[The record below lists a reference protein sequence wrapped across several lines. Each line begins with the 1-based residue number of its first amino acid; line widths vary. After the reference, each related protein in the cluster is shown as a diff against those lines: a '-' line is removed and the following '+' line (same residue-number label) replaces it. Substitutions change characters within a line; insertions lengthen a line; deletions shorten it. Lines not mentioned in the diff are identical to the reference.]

1 MNEIKIFT
9 SEQFGQIRAVK
20 VDGKPMFVASDI
32 AKVLGYVKPNN
43 AINDNCKHV
52 TRVAGIMDAM
62 GRPQEMAIIPETD
75 IYRLVMRSKLPQ
87 AELFQDWVCE
97 EVLPSIRKHGAY
109 MTGETLAQ
117 MLQSPDNLIELLTVL
132 KSEQD
137 RNAALSIQNEIN
149 ARNIEAMKPKAAY
162 YDTVLQSDTLIPTE
176 IIAAQLG
183 ISAIKLN
190 KFLCEYK
197 IQRKVGGVYVL
208 CADMRGKGYEGYK
221 TYCYSDSN
229 TGKVKTK
236 QHMYWTENG
245 AKMIIKLH
253 VWDNSKLLN

>member
-1 MNEIKIFT
+1 MNELKIFT

-109 MTGETLAQ
+109 MTGETLAK
-117 MLQSPDNLIELLTVL
+117 MLQNPDNLIELLTAL

-137 RNAALSIQNEIN
+137 RNAALSIQSEIN

-190 KFLCEYK
+190 RFLCEYK
-197 IQRKVGGVYVL
+197 IQRKVDGVYVL
-208 CADMRGKGYEGYK
+208 CGDMRGKGYEGYK
-221 TYCYSDSN
+221 TYYHNDPN

-236 QHMYWTENG
+236 QHMYWTEKG
-245 AKMIIKLH
+245 AEMIINLH
-253 VWDNSKLLN
+253 VWDKAKLLN

>member
-190 KFLCEYK
+190 RFLCEYN
-197 IQRKVGGVYVL
+197 IQRKVNGVYVL
-208 CADMRGKGYEGYK
+208 CGDMRGKGYEGYK
-221 TYCYSDSN
+221 THCHSDPN
-229 TGKVKTK
+229 TGRIKTK
-236 QHMYWTENG
+236 RHMYWTEKG
-245 AKMIIKLH
+245 AEMIIKLH
-253 VWDNSKLLN
+253 VWDKSKLLN

>member
-221 TYCYSDSN
+221 TYCYSDPN
-229 TGKVKTK
+229 TGRIKTK
-236 QHMYWTENG
+236 RHMYWTENG
-245 AKMIIKLH
+245 AKMIIKLY

>member
-97 EVLPSIRKHGAY
+97 EVYH
-109 MTGETLAQ
+109 
-117 MLQSPDNLIELLTVL
+117 QSANMAHT
-132 KSEQD
+132 
-137 RNAALSIQNEIN
+137 
-149 ARNIEAMKPKAAY
+149 
-162 YDTVLQSDTLIPTE
+162 
-176 IIAAQLG
+176 
-183 ISAIKLN
+183 
-190 KFLCEYK
+190 
-197 IQRKVGGVYVL
+197 
-208 CADMRGKGYEGYK
+208 
-221 TYCYSDSN
+221 
-229 TGKVKTK
+229 
-236 QHMYWTENG
+236 
-245 AKMIIKLH
+245 
-253 VWDNSKLLN
+253 

>member
-20 VDGKPMFVASDI
+20 VDGMPMFVASDI

-43 AINDNCKHV
+43 AINDNCKPV
-52 TRVAGIMDAM
+52 PRVAGIMDAM

-221 TYCYSDSN
+221 TYCYSDPN
-229 TGKVKTK
+229 TGRIKTK
-236 QHMYWTENG
+236 RHMYWTENG

>member
-117 MLQSPDNLIELLTVL
+117 MLQNPDNLIELLTAL

-137 RNAALSIQNEIN
+137 RNVVLSMQNEMN
-149 ARNIEAMKPKAAY
+149 ARNIEVMQPKAEY

-190 KFLCEYK
+190 RFLCEYN
-197 IQRKVGGVYVL
+197 IQRKVNGVYVL
-208 CADMRGKGYEGYK
+208 CGDMRGKGYEGYK
-221 TYCYSDSN
+221 THCHSDPN
-229 TGKVKTK
+229 TGRIKTK
-236 QHMYWTENG
+236 RHMYWTEKG
-245 AKMIIKLH
+245 AEMIIKLH
-253 VWDNSKLLN
+253 VWDKSKLLN

>member
-1 MNEIKIFT
+1 MNELKIFT

-109 MTGETLAQ
+109 MTGETLAK
-117 MLQSPDNLIELLTVL
+117 MLQNPDNLIELLTAL

-137 RNAALSIQNEIN
+137 RNAALSIQSEIN

-190 KFLCEYK
+190 RFLCEYK
-197 IQRKVGGVYVL
+197 IQRKVDGVYVL
-208 CADMRGKGYEGYK
+208 CGDMRGKGYEGYK
-221 TYCYSDSN
+221 TYYHNDPN
-229 TGKVKTK
+229 TGRVKTK
-236 QHMYWTENG
+236 RHMYWTENG

>member
-221 TYCYSDSN
+221 AYCYSDPN
-229 TGKVKTK
+229 TGRIKTK
-236 QHMYWTENG
+236 RHMYWTENG